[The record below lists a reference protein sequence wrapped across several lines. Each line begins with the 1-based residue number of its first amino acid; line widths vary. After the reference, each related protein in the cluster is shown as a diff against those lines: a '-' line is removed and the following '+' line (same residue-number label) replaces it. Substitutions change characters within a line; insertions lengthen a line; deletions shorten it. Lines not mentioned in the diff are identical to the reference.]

1 MRDSIPTIPKINL
14 PAIASLT
21 AEQLRSLLHYD
32 PDTGTWRWRP
42 RPVSARTERRRK
54 ARGSTPRYEGQ
65 VAGYINGQGYRY
77 ISIYRKF
84 HKASRLAFLYVTGVL
99 PVATVDHINHDR
111 GDDRWSNLRSV
122 TPSESAMNRGP
133 RADSVS
139 RYRGVSRD
147 ARAGKWRVEIRRST
161 QPIIYLGSYDDP
173 RSAALVY
180 DMAARCLHGAH
191 ARLNFP
197 AEESDYV
204 LLPDRALAR
213 INIALFGQRAI
224 VFYRRLASRI

>member
-1 MRDSIPTIPKINL
+1 M
-14 PAIASLT
+14 
-21 AEQLRSLLHYD
+21 RSLLHYN
-32 PDTGTWRWRP
+32 PDTGTWRWHP

-77 ISIYRKF
+77 ISISRKF

-111 GDDRWSNLRSV
+111 GDDRWSNLREV
-122 TPSESAMNRGP
+122 TPSESAMNRGV
-133 RADSVS
+133 RVNSASGYKSVS
-139 RYRGVSRD
+139 WRD
-147 ARAGKWRVEIRRST
+147 GKWQASIVRKGLVIR
-161 QPIIYLGSYDDP
+161 LGGYDDP

-197 AEESDYV
+197 PEESDHV
-204 LLPDRALAR
+204 LLSDRALVR
-213 INIALFGQRAI
+213 INVALFGQRAI